1 MTTGPLKVRRFKSE
15 TPPDRKFKVDDLLAF
30 RRGRGDLAF
39 SIFIALV
46 ALFFFVSFFFASGWD
61 GRKLPDEMGTYLL
74 RQFGIIEG
82 EGRLERLGRILKQ
95 GWVAPAICMAILVP
109 AAVLNLRKSRI
120 THNWRRRFKQP
131 VEMSYEA
138 SKWLSAL
145 EFVGWFIAYT
155 LAVPIFGYLVSTLV
169 FGTALPW
176 RMGYRGWRWFSICL
190 TASFAIVL
198 LFRTGLQIKTPV
210 NIWLY
215 SLLPD
220 GARGFML
227 TWF

>member
-1 MTTGPLKVRRFKSE
+1 MTTGPLKVRRFRSE
-15 TPPDRKFKVDDLLAF
+15 TPPDRKFKVEDLLAF

-39 SIFIALV
+39 SIFMALLALFFLV
-46 ALFFFVSFFFASGWD
+46 AFFFVSGWET
-61 GRKLPDEMGTYLL
+61 RKLPDDVGTYLL

-82 EGRLERLGRILKQ
+82 EGRLTRLGRILKQ

-109 AAVLNLRKSRI
+109 AALWNLRKSWI
-120 THNWRRRFKQP
+120 THRWRVRFRQP
-131 VEMSYEA
+131 VEMSFEA
-138 SKWLSAL
+138 SKWLAAL

-155 LAVPIFGYLVSTLV
+155 LAVPVLGYLVSTLI

-176 RMGYRGWRWFSICL
+176 RMGYRGPRWMGICL
-190 TASFAIVL
+190 ATSLAIVL
-198 LFRTGLQIKTPV
+198 VFRTGLQIKTPV

-215 SLLPD
+215 DLLPD
-220 GARGFML
+220 EARGFML